1 MYDSLT
7 SPAKGN
13 GQQVKN
19 LKVLPGKS
27 YPLGATVYPQGVNF
41 CIFSQNA
48 EAIELLLFD
57 TADDSRPTQIIK
69 LDPSLNRTYHYWHV
83 FVPNIKT
90 GQIYAYRAYGQFA
103 PEKGYRF
110 DNSKVLL
117 DPYARAIVNT
127 ENYDRTSAS
136 HPGDNCLQALKGVVV
151 DTNTYNWEDD
161 RHPRTPYATSIIYEL
176 HVGGFTN
183 HPNSGLSP
191 EKRGTYAGLIEKIPY
206 LKELGITAVEL
217 LPVHQF
223 DPQDVR
229 PGLTNYWGYSTIGF
243 FAPHRGYSS
252 QRAPLSAVDE
262 FRDMVKA
269 LHREGIEVILD
280 VVFNHTA
287 EGNHQG
293 PTLSFRGLDNP
304 TYYILEDDPAY
315 YKNYSGCGNT
325 FKGNHPIVGRLILDC
340 LRYWVEEMHVDGFR
354 FDLATVLARNIFGE
368 PIKESTG
375 PMDILSIIEADP
387 VLAGTK
393 LIAEAWD
400 AAGLYGVG
408 KFVELADW
416 FAEWNGPFR
425 DDVRRFVK
433 SDRGSINAV
442 AARILASPDIY
453 YRPDIDINRSVNFIT
468 CHDGFT
474 LNDLVSYNHKHNLA
488 NGEENC
494 DGANDNYSWNC
505 GVEGATEKPA
515 IEQLRSQQIKNLFTI
530 LLISQGTPMLLMG
543 DEVKRTQLGNN
554 NAYCQ
559 NNELSW
565 FDWSLVKTNQGLLN
579 FVKKLIHFI
588 QRLEIFRQEN
598 FLEVTHGSEE
608 PHLIWH
614 GQYLGQPDWSKDSH
628 AIAFSLKHPASGEHL
643 HIILNAYWEPL
654 DFELPFLESGNY
666 WHRILDTA
674 LPAPNDFSDLEVAVK
689 IDQDNYLVTAR
700 SSVILMEKTST

>member
-1 MYDSLT
+1 MNQLLT
-7 SPAKGN
+7 YQAKVN
-13 GQQVKN
+13 RQQAEN
-19 LKVLPGKS
+19 RQVLPGES
-27 YPLGATVYPQGVNF
+27 FPIGATVYPDGVNF

-57 TADDSRPTQIIK
+57 TPNSSQPAQIIK
-69 LDPSLNRTYHYWHV
+69 LDPVLNKTYYYWHV
-83 FVPNIKT
+83 FVPEIKA
-90 GQIYAYRAYGQFA
+90 GQVYAYRAYGQFA
-103 PEKGYRF
+103 PERGYRF
-110 DNSKVLL
+110 DNTKVLL

-127 ENYDRTSAS
+127 ENYDRTAAS
-136 HPGDNCLQALKGVVV
+136 RPGDNCPQALRGMVV
-151 DTNTYNWEDD
+151 DPSTYDWSGD
-161 RHPRTPYATSIIYEL
+161 RHPRTPYATSVIYEL
-176 HVGGFTN
+176 HVGGFTS
-183 HPNSGLSP
+183 HPNSGVSP

-229 PGLTNYWGYSTIGF
+229 PGLKNYWGYSTINF

-252 QRAPLSAVDE
+252 RRGSLGAVDE
-262 FRDMVKA
+262 FRDLVKA
-269 LHREGIEVILD
+269 LHKEGIEVILD

-293 PTLSFRGLDNP
+293 PTLSFRGLDNQ
-304 TYYILEDDPAY
+304 TYYILEDDNPAY

-325 FKGNHPIVGRLILDC
+325 FKGNHPIVARLILDS

-354 FDLATVLARNIFGE
+354 FDLAAVLARNAYGQ
-368 PIKESTG
+368 PIHEQAGS
-375 PMDILSIIEADP
+375 MDILSAIESDP

-433 SDRGSINAV
+433 SDRASINAL

-453 YRPDIDINRSVNFIT
+453 TRPDKNINRSINFIT

-474 LNDLVSYNHKHNLA
+474 LNDLVSYNYKHNLA
-488 NGEENC
+488 NGEDNC

-505 GVEGATEKPA
+505 GVEGTTDDPA
-515 IEQLRSQQIKNLFTI
+515 IEQLRSQQIKNFFTI

-543 DEVKRTQLGNN
+543 DEVRHTQLGNN

-559 NNELSW
+559 DNELSW
-565 FDWSLVKTNQGLLN
+565 FDWSLVETNQGLLN

-588 QRLEIFRQEN
+588 QGLEIFRQEN
-598 FLEVTHGSEE
+598 FLQVTHASSE

-614 GQYLGQPDWSKDSH
+614 GTKLGQPDWGEDSH
-628 AIAFSLKHPASGEHL
+628 AIAFSLSHPASGEHL
-643 HIILNAYWEPL
+643 HVMLNAYWEPL
-654 DFELPFLESGNY
+654 NFELPPLEPGNY
-666 WHRILDTA
+666 WHRIVDTA
-674 LPAPNDFSDLEVAVK
+674 LPAPNDFSELETAVK
-689 IDQDNYLVTAR
+689 IDKDSYLVTAR
-700 SSVILMEKTST
+700 SSVVLM